1 MRDRIPWKT
10 ALIALG
16 AMVLFVGGLS
26 VVVINIAKSRVR
38 PQPSTP
44 VVFITATLPATT
56 PFGATSTATATGAVS
71 LTEPDTVVG
80 IVRNYEPGALI
91 IVIVP
96 SEGEADQIIV
106 PENIDVTWLSGL
118 RASPREI
125 VPGQTIYAEG
135 ELDALKRLVAQRI
148 VIVEQAPPSTATVA
162 PTHTVAPTPPTAS
175 DVPTQAWRG
184 EYFDNK
190 ELTGQ
195 PKLVRQDAVLSFE
208 WGLGSPHLDIPNDG
222 FSVRWQGRWPFEEG
236 LYTFSAR
243 SDDGIRVYL
252 DGVLILDMWY
262 DHTAVPKTVDIF
274 VSRGEH
280 LVKVEYYDNGGEAAV
295 SLGWELQGDYPG
307 WKGEYFDNA
316 RVAGQPVLVRN
327 DNDLSFN
334 WGLGAPDPRVPADQ
348 FSVRW
353 TRSLLLPEAAYRF
366 LARADDGV
374 RLWVDDRLIID
385 EWHEAKAQTY
395 EGYAWLTAQPHK
407 IRVEY
412 YDGGGNANVNVW
424 WEQVVRFS
432 GWRGEYFANRNLDD
446 PPLFVRNDDEIQ
458 FDWGTGSV
466 GYGLPADNFSARWTR
481 STRMQAGTYTFGVL
495 VDDGVRVY
503 VDGQLI
509 IDEWRNSPATLYETM
524 VNLSEG
530 QHKIVVEYYDQ
541 VGHAI
546 VQLGWR
552 LMGTPTL
559 SPTPTST
566 FTRTPTPTATAS
578 VTPIATQTN
587 TPMATASPTAT
598 PTATETLT
606 PTIEPPTPTDEA
618 PPPTAEQSASGH

>member
-26 VVVINIAKSRVR
+26 VVVINIARSRVQ
-38 PQPSTP
+38 PQSLTP
-44 VVFITATLPATT
+44 VVFITATLPPTT
-56 PFGATSTATATGAVS
+56 SKASTAMPTTTEAMS

-80 IVRNYEPGALI
+80 VVRTYEPGGLI

-106 PENIDVTWLSGL
+106 PENTDIIWLSGL
-118 RASPREI
+118 RASAREI
-125 VPGQTIYAEG
+125 VPGQTLYAEG
-135 ELDALKRLVAQRI
+135 ALDALKRLVAQRI
-148 VIVEQAPPSTATVA
+148 VIVEDAPPSTATVT
-162 PTHTVAPTPPTAS
+162 PTETISPTPPAAN

-184 EYFDNK
+184 EYYDNK
-190 ELTGQ
+190 ELAGQ
-195 PKLVRQDAVLSFE
+195 PKLVRQDAALSFE
-208 WGLGSPHLDIPNDG
+208 WGQGSPHTAIPNDN
-222 FSVRWQGRWPFEEG
+222 FSARWRGRWPFEEG

-243 SDDGIRVYL
+243 SDDGLRVYL
-252 DGVLILDMWY
+252 DDVLILDMWY
-262 DHTAVPKTVDIF
+262 DHTALSKTADIF

-280 LVKVEYYDNGGEAAV
+280 LIKVEYYESSGEAAV

-334 WGLGAPDPRVPADQ
+334 WGLGAPDPQAPADQ

-374 RLWVDDRLIID
+374 RVWVDDRLIID
-385 EWHEAKAQTY
+385 EWHDAKAQTY
-395 EGYAWLTAQPHK
+395 EGYVWLTAQPHK
-407 IRVEY
+407 VRVEY
-412 YDGGGNANVNVW
+412 YDGGGNANINVW
-424 WEQVVRFS
+424 WEQVTRFS
-432 GWRGEYFANRNLDD
+432 GWRGEYFANPNLTS

-458 FDWGTGSV
+458 FDWGAGSV
-466 GYGLPADNFSARWTR
+466 GYGLPADGFSARWTR
-481 STRMQAGTYTFGVL
+481 SMRMQAGTYTFSVL

-503 VDGQLI
+503 IDGQLI
-509 IDEWRNSPATLYETM
+509 IDEWRNASATQYEAM

-530 QHKIVVEYYDQ
+530 QHVLVVEYYDH
-541 VGHAI
+541 VGHA
-546 VQLGWR
+546 VMQFGWR
-552 LMGTPTL
+552 LMGTPT
-559 SPTPTST
+559 PTPTLTST
-566 FTRTPTPTATAS
+566 ATRTPTPTATAS
-578 VTPIATQTN
+578 ATPTVTQTN
-587 TPMATASPTAT
+587 TPTATAT
-598 PTATETLT
+598 PTATITST
-606 PTIEPPTPTDEA
+606 PTPTTESPTPTDEA